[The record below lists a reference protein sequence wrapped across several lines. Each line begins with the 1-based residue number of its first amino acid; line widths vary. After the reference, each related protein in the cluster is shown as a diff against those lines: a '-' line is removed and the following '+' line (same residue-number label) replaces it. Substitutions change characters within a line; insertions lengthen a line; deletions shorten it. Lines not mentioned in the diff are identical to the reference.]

1 MGPPTGLE
9 GWPTL
14 VAGHKR
20 LFEELAQDTIAHFVS
35 CLEGSCQVWDPAALF
50 L

>member
-9 GWPTL
+9 NWPTL
-14 VAGHKR
+14 VAGHKCS
-20 LFEELAQDTIAHFVS
+20 FEELNQGTIAHFVS
-35 CLEGSCQVWDPAALF
+35 CLEGRCQVWDPAALF